1 MAHRSRHGNS
11 ITLTVL
17 ILQLAIEGADKN
29 WALFKKK
36 EMLKKSSNI
45 RGLKIK
51 VDFLNQHCWTKKIL
65 KINLSDFDVKN
76 ITFLYFCDSFGKR
89 YEKDLNVSYYRCT

>member
-29 WALFKKK
+29 WALFKKG
-36 EMLKKSSNI
+36 NA
-45 RGLKIK
+45 
-51 VDFLNQHCWTKKIL
+51 
-65 KINLSDFDVKN
+65 
-76 ITFLYFCDSFGKR
+76 
-89 YEKDLNVSYYRCT
+89 